1 MIKQIQGNLLD
12 YDGILVHQVNTLGV
26 MGAGV
31 ALQIRNNLMTEEQF
45 WEYQNRCIEHKS
57 ALLGTVLFQKCGDK
71 VVANCFAQD
80 RIQGAGV
87 RTHYGA
93 LGHALREVKEVA
105 RKNGLPVYIPGYI
118 GCGLAGGNWAQ
129 VVYPLI
135 HTVFQD
141 CERPYDITIVY
152 FKPSMILEELDKAHD
167 SFDDV
172 IAVPFLQFPSGNRV
186 KDIKHWYDTTFGGRV

>member
-12 YDGILVHQVNTLGV
+12 HEGILVHQVNTLGV

-31 ALQIRNNLMTEEQF
+31 ALQIRNTLLSDDQF
-45 WEYQNRCIEHKS
+45 GHYRQLCAMQGS
-57 ALLGTVLFQKCGDK
+57 DLLGTVLFQQCGDK

-80 RIQGAGV
+80 RIRGAGV
-87 RTHYGA
+87 HTHYGA
-93 LGHALREVKEVA
+93 LGHTLREVKKVA
-105 RKNGLPVYIPGYI
+105 LKHGLPVFIPGYI

-135 HTVFQD
+135 YTVFQD
-141 CERPYDITIVY
+141 CESPYDVTIVY
-152 FKPSMILEELDKAHD
+152 FKPEMLLEELDKAHD